1 MVDSVTFQIIQATT
15 AHLDTLVPLFDGYRI
30 FYKQPSDEA
39 AARDYLQAR
48 LDNDEA
54 VVYLA
59 LDSEQR
65 GLGFTLLYPTF
76 SSIGLR
82 RVWILNDL
90 YVTPD
95 ARRLGVARALMDRA
109 RQLGTDTAARALML
123 STAVDN
129 IPAQTLYEAQGW
141 QRDTQFFTYWLRL

>member
-1 MVDSVTFQIIQATT
+1 MVDSVTFTIIQAST
-15 AHLDTLVPLFDGYRI
+15 AHLDTLVPLFDSYRI

-48 LDNDEA
+48 LGNDEA

-59 LDSEQR
+59 LDGERR

-90 YVTPD
+90 YVRPD
-95 ARRLGVARALMDRA
+95 ARRSGVARALLARA

-141 QRDTQFFTYWLRL
+141 QRETHFFTYWLRL